1 MKIIQ
6 WLKTQSAARLTS
18 FAAALLYLAASFS
31 VVMCQACSTTG
42 TVKTPTRAE
51 LDQTADYFCQARA
64 LFKTVEP
71 PFDVTAEPAR
81 AVLEADEDL
90 FCAKRAAA
98 KVAASASA
106 SASLAV
112 PPAPVR
118 SVKDAGAQ

>member
-6 WLKTQSAARLTS
+6 WLKSQNQGALGLV
-18 FAAALLYLAASFS
+18 AAALCIVGAFS
-31 VVMCQACSTTG
+31 VVMCQSCSTNG

-64 LFKTVEP
+64 AFKLVEP

-81 AVLEADEDL
+81 AVLEVDEDA

-98 KVAASASA
+98 KLAASASA
-106 SASLAV
+106 SAPVVV